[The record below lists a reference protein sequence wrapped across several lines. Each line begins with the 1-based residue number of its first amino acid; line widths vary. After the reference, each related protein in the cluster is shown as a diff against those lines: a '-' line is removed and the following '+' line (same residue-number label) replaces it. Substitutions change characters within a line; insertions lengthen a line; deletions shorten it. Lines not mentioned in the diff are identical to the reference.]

1 MEVLIYNL
9 SIVDIKKDA
18 TIFSN
23 TKEIYFIAKSYDLG
37 NPTLVYGLYDMN
49 ENRSE
54 RWKTIIRKKK

>member
-23 TKEIYFIAKSYDLG
+23 TKEIYFIAKSYDL
-37 NPTLVYGLYDMN
+37 
-49 ENRSE
+49 R
-54 RWKTIIRKKK
+54 